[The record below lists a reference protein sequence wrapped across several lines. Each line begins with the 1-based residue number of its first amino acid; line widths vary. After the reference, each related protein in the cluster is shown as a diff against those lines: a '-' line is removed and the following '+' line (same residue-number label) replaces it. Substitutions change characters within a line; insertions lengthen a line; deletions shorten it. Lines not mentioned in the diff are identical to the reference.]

1 MKTLEYKPEG
11 GRMFCQVAKEAIDFA
26 RNNIC
31 RDMQPVAASFTF
43 NGIEILARSDSSV
56 SDICLIYDLQNQIRR
71 LKLGYKD

>member
-1 MKTLEYKPEG
+1 MRILEYKPRSG
-11 GRMFCQVAKEAIDFA
+11 GMFHDVAKEAIDFA

-56 SDICLIYDLQNQIRR
+56 SNICLIYDLQNEIRR
-71 LKLGYKD
+71 LK